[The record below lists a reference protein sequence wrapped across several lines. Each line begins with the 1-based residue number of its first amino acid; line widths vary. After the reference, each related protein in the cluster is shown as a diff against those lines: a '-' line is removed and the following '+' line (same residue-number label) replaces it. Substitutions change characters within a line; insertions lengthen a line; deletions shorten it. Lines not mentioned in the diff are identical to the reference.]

1 MPEFIRPVKSKKISD
16 TFAAHKARGSV
27 NPGVDYV
34 VPVGTP
40 VFAIADGVV
49 DGVTTSIAGAGGRM
63 VWLNCD
69 GWKIDYLHLS
79 KVNVKKGQHVKR
91 GDVLGLSGASGKGS
105 ERGYGPH
112 LHIALRKGGGHVQGK
127 GNKDLAAILKK
138 QKAARLAAATAVAVE
153 VTPAQ

>member
-1 MPEFIRPVKSKKISD
+1 MPDFIRPVKSKKISD
-16 TFAAHKARGSV
+16 TFADHKARGSV

-49 DGVTTSIAGAGGRM
+49 DDATTSIAGAGGRM

-69 GWKIDYLHLS
+69 GWKVDYLHLS
-79 KVNVKKGQHVKR
+79 KVKVKRGQKVKR
-91 GDVLGLSGASGKGS
+91 GDVIGLSGASGKGS
-105 ERGYGPH
+105 EHGYGAH
-112 LHIALRKGGGHVQGK
+112 LHIALRKGGAHVQGK

-138 QKAARLAAATAVAVE
+138 QRAARKAASVE
-153 VTPAQ
+153 VTPPVG